1 MRYRTEKG
9 TVSVR
14 TIVGAGLAAAMLV
27 GSLALGGCGAS
38 GGSSDGGSDEP
49 AAEEREPS
57 RTPEETAEAFV
68 QALFDGDGE
77 TMWNLLAP
85 EMREVSMEQEDMT
98 EDEAIDE
105 LSSMAETNLAGME
118 DYIDDIVVTEAGS
131 SDLDEDEIA
140 DIEDTYSSDYDMTLD
155 IEEGKTVDLEVTI
168 VLTDEMAE
176 MVEGQLD
183 EDDLTE
189 EMSIDVLLID
199 GEWYVEPTGA
209 GF

>member
-140 DIEDTYSSDYDMTLD
+140 DIEDTYSSDYDMALD

-176 MVEGQLD
+176 MAEGQLD

-209 GF
+209 NF